1 VTTLTP
7 SPDEALSPP
16 AGSRATGWAPRGW
29 RQFLPPAQPLRI
41 SDGELAVLMVC
52 TLVTTIGLAADI
64 ARHLLDDVENLQGD
78 FLSGWHLV
86 LYGGVASVGAW
97 IALGALR
104 RGPAFV
110 GSVPT
115 TTIGFLTLTV
125 GGVADAAWHEA
136 FGTEQAVEA
145 LVSPPHLIVFAGL
158 VFLLTSPLALLWP
171 RPVNRL
177 GPLAS
182 VAAVVSVVSALLVA
196 SLFTGFLS
204 PMAGGLSLQAGYIEP
219 LVGESMQEYDQVRGL
234 GVVLWSPV
242 LILSG
247 FVILLGRFRVT
258 PGLLLLGM
266 AVLGVPPVVLAGRS
280 SVPVLVGFVAA
291 GVVLEL
297 GVALTARPTLRPVAA
312 AAVSA
317 AVGST
322 LWAATFLALR
332 AESRLYWSETMV
344 AGSVMLAGMGGAAV
358 AALVMVR
365 VGPVAEPPSDP
376 AGAPVATP
384 AGEPVV
390 EPMVESMVEPMVESM
405 VEPMGEGTAR

>member
-1 VTTLTP
+1 MTTLSP
-7 SPDEALSPP
+7 SSDEALAP
-16 AGSRATGWAPRGW
+16 AAAPRATGWAPRGW
-29 RQFLPPAQPLRI
+29 RQFLPPAEPLRI
-41 SDGELAVLMVC
+41 GDGELAVLIVC
-52 TLVTTIGLAADI
+52 TMVTTIGLAADI

-125 GGVADAAWHEA
+125 GGLVDAAWHEA

-158 VFLLTSPLALLWP
+158 AFLLTSPLVLLWP

-247 FVILLGRFRVT
+247 FVLLLGRFRVT
-258 PGLLLLGM
+258 PGLLLVGM
-266 AVLGVPPVVLAGRS
+266 AVLGVPPVVLAGES
-280 SVPVLVGFVAA
+280 SLPVLIGFVAA
-291 GVVLEL
+291 GVVLEV

-312 AAVSA
+312 SLVAA

-332 AESRLYWSETMV
+332 AESRLNWSETMV
-344 AGSVMLAGMGGAAV
+344 YGSVMLAGMGGAAV
-358 AALVMVR
+358 AALVMAR
-365 VGPVAEPPSDP
+365 VGPVPEPAPETGPRSVMEPSLEIEPSLAAEP
-376 AGAPVATP
+376 ATP
-384 AGEPVV
+384 TTPAEPGARVGEPTT
-390 EPMVESMVEPMVESM
+390 P
-405 VEPMGEGTAR
+405 